1 MNASRKAFVA
11 CALLLL
17 LGGLLAL
24 CVPGSIAWAE
34 RERSVYETYQAP
46 SPSTPQSPAPDRP
59 GRGQPVSSASAA
71 DDRGGLIEA
80 LIHLAVAFGLVL
92 ALIVGAGRWLA
103 RRNPFVRPGAPV
115 RTLGGCVVGQ
125 NKSVQVVQIGDG
137 LYVLGIGDDVQ
148 LLRYIPPGDE
158 AERLRAL
165 FDAARGMG
173 DRRGWLERKRGIA
186 SRAASTERAGS
197 ASFSELLAA
206 RLQALRQIRPRL
218 VAGAEREPDAN
229 GRERPE

>member
-1 MNASRKAFVA
+1 MNAARKAFVA
-11 CALLLL
+11 CALFLL
-17 LGGLLAL
+17 LGGLFAL
-24 CVPGSIAWAE
+24 GVPGSIAWAE

-46 SPSTPQSPAPDRP
+46 SSTTPQSPAPERS
-59 GRGQPVSSASAA
+59 GRGQPASSASAA
-71 DDRGGLIEA
+71 DVRGGLTETLFRLAIA
-80 LIHLAVAFGLVL
+80 LGLVV

-115 RTLGGCVVGQ
+115 RMLGGCVVGQ

-158 AERLRAL
+158 AERLRAM
-165 FDAARGMG
+165 FDAAGAVG

-186 SRAASTERAGS
+186 ARAASAGRGGS
-197 ASFSELLAA
+197 PSFSELLAD
-206 RLQALRQIRPRL
+206 RLQAVRQIRPRL
-218 VAGAEREPDAN
+218 PTGAEREPEAN